1 MEKLTN
7 NPDITGTSLKG
18 YLTGVNYND
27 LVKAFGEPTYPTPS
41 GDGKVQK
48 EWVFNWKE
56 NVYTLYDWHTN
67 NPEYTMTKLD
77 KWNVGSK
84 SGADVYG
91 FGDELER
98 LLFSKSG
105 RIAIFVGR

>member
-7 NPDITGTSLKG
+7 NPSTTGTSLKG
-18 YLTGVNYND
+18 YLTGVTYND
-27 LVKAFGEPTYPTPS
+27 LVKAFGEPSYPEPS
-41 GDGKVQK
+41 GDDKVQK
-48 EWVFNWKE
+48 EWVLSWEGNI
-56 NVYTLYDWHTN
+56 YTIYDWKTYD
-67 NPEYTMTKLD
+67 PDYTTTRLTR
-77 KWNVGSK
+77 WNVGSK
-84 SGADVYG
+84 SGTDIYG